1 MFGSASTNTRYSLT
15 FSANARNIFNNV
27 NLGMPIGALTSPGF
41 GRSNSLVGGF
51 FSSSAANRRIDLQ
64 VMFNF

>member
-1 MFGSASTNTRYSLT
+1 
-15 FSANARNIFNNV
+15 
-27 NLGMPIGALTSPGF
+27 MPIGALTSPGF